1 MGAQNPEPPL
11 EYKQRLDSTSQ
22 LHQESMQEVPLY
34 PEPKSGQR
42 QPLKC
47 LCHHWQEYGFEPWAG
62 IDAPRMCE
70 PWLENSGGAKTGS
83 ARGRKRARVHGSGLL
98 VTDGATQAGWPSG
111 AWLRQR
117 AGLGG
122 KGEVQVMAGRNAGL
136 GRGGSSWMC
145 DLE

>member
-1 MGAQNPEPPL
+1 MPPPPPP
-11 EYKQRLDSTSQ
+11 
-22 LHQESMQEVPLY
+22 V
-34 PEPKSGQR
+34 
-42 QPLKC
+42 
-47 LCHHWQEYGFEPWAG
+47 
-62 IDAPRMCE
+62 CE
-70 PWLENSGGAKTGS
+70 PWLENNKGAKTGS
-83 ARGRKRARVHGSGLL
+83 ARCREGARVRDSGLL
-98 VTDGATQAGWPSG
+98 VMAGAVQAGWPSG